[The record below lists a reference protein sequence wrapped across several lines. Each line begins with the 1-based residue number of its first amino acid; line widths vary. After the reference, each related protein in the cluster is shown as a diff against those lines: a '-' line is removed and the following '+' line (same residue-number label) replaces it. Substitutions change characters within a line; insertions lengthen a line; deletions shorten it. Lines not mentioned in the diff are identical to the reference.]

1 MRPLPSPAIPIDR
14 LLNKR
19 QVAEKCGISMR
30 TLDDWVKGRKIPCIK
45 IGRVVRFNWPA
56 VEIALR
62 KFERKSI

>member
-1 MRPLPSPAIPIDR
+1 
-14 LLNKR
+14 
-19 QVAEKCGISMR
+19 MR